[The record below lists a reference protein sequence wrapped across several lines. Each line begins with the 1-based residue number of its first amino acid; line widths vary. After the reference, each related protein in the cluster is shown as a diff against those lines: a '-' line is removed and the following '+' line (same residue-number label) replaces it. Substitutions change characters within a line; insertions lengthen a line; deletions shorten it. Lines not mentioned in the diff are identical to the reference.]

1 MIELKDG
8 SLITGGIELKQDLI
22 AARMFEML
30 NDRLSDA
37 VGEYGCDLHNY
48 LFNEDDAFTH
58 EDVAEEVCENVG
70 VFSAIRLAVK
80 YENDIFGEANIEIEP
95 CKIANMLV
103 YIYGEYLLQAAE
115 AISEEQWDRELTA
128 EDVKQIESRISRWC
142 GSNLPYNNNHRTLE
156 EQVWDYYGSY

>member
-37 VGEYGCDLHNY
+37 VGG
-48 LFNEDDAFTH
+48 
-58 EDVAEEVCENVG
+58 
-70 VFSAIRLAVK
+70 
-80 YENDIFGEANIEIEP
+80 YENDNFGEANIEIEP

-103 YIYGEYLLQAAE
+103 YIYGEYLLRASNAV
-115 AISEEQWDRELTA
+115 ISEQLDRELTE
-128 EDVKQIESRISRWC
+128 EDLEQIEARIARWC
-142 GSNLPYNNNHRTLE
+142 GKNLPYNSNNRTLE